1 MAPLL
6 ARFSEVAL
14 TVGGWSR
21 RAQDADES
29 SFERTAAPWP

>member
-1 MAPLL
+1 L
-6 ARFSEVAL
+6 ARVVRTAP

-29 SFERTAAPWP
+29 SFERTAASWP